1 MLVRMFAE
9 YDVIESYPSDDSTML
24 KSDRYIK
31 CCNSVDLLNNPV
43 PIVVH
48 SDELS
53 FFHYDKETDTMI
65 YEVDF
70 HDIEAVY

>member
-1 MLVRMFAE
+1 MFAE
-9 YDVIESYPSDDSTML
+9 YDDIEGYPSDASFML

-31 CCNSVDLLNNPV
+31 CCNSCDLLDNPV
-43 PIVVH
+43 TVIVY